1 MTKWNSYS
9 PGMLFVHLHDVT
21 VDSNNSVYV
30 TDGRNNSYI
39 AKFDDKG
46 NFEKKWGGFGYGNG
60 HFVENHGIVTDK
72 EGNVYVVDTRNVRI
86 QKFNSE
92 GEFISKWGSLGCQ
105 DDQFL
110 IPHDIAIDSSGNIYV
125 SDSGN
130 VHFRAQK
137 TCESYQ
143 D

>member
-1 MTKWNSYS
+1 
-9 PGMLFVHLHDVT
+9 MLFVHLHDIT
-21 VDSNNSVYV
+21 VDSNDSVYV

-39 AKFDDKG
+39 AKFDGQG

-92 GEFISKWGSLGCQ
+92 GEFITKWGSTVGCP
-105 DDQFL
+105 DYYLFL

-137 TCESYQ
+137 TCESFEN
-143 D
+143 

>member
-1 MTKWNSYS
+1 
-9 PGMLFVHLHDVT
+9 VT